1 MNTLIAIPSMPPGG
15 LDAAIGAHFGHCDL
29 YTLVALEE
37 GRIKEVTA
45 IPNMPHE
52 QGGCMAPVSYLAQN
66 RVRVLLAGGMGMR
79 PLMGFRQMGIDV
91 YHCGQARTVGDAV
104 KAFAEGKLPAFS
116 QEFTCGGGGQPG
128 GADSRAV
135 PPSTGDAVSSAG
147 EQPAMQFEARGIRLR
162 RHVNMPNKER
172 SPHAHI

>member
-1 MNTLIAIPSMPPGG
+1 MNTLIAVPCMPPGG

-52 QGGCMAPVSYLAQN
+52 QGGCMAPVNYLAQN

-91 YHCGQARTVGDAV
+91 YHCGQTRTVGDAV

-116 QEFTCGGGGQPG
+116 QEFTCGGGGGQPG
-128 GADSRAV
+128 GPTFNR
-135 PPSTGDAVSSAG
+135 
-147 EQPAMQFEARGIRLR
+147 
-162 RHVNMPNKER
+162 
-172 SPHAHI
+172 